1 MEELELLVVT
11 SRFKRAEVGFITQG
25 KDCGGFIENY
35 SGLRCRLDL
44 TNQGL
49 TSHNAVIWSVID
61 NEGIYYGQAS
71 LFNRESIEPI
81 VSNKVI

>member
-1 MEELELLVVT
+1 MQIRLNK
-11 SRFKRAEVGFITQG
+11 SRVNLPLK
-25 KDCGGFIENY
+25 
-35 SGLRCRLDL
+35 
-44 TNQGL
+44 
-49 TSHNAVIWSVID
+49 NAVIWSVID